1 MKSIEIFSSNIQD
14 PVFTIAIPTFCRSS
28 LLKEAIFSALNQVTS
43 IPYDIIVVDN
53 NPERNDETEQLMDH
67 FKDNPLV
74 GYYKNSSN
82 LGMVGNWNQLFCLAK
97 GQWVS
102 MLHDDDL
109 LFSFY
114 LDVIGKATKHLNM
127 PDVII
132 SSRVTSSSRELK
144 TDNLPSMIK
153 YRHITPKLFILGNII
168 GPPVGMCVRKE
179 YFFSTLGFRQ
189 EMYPSIDF
197 DFFITASQNGNLYEL
212 QNPLCLYYI
221 GANES
226 LNKETII
233 GFFVDAQKISNRL
246 TRELK
251 FPYNILNEFCYRWM
265 IKDVARWTKKFCN
278 DEVVLEALCKINYKT
293 NRILEYVST
302 IIAKIV
308 QRFLHRKAKL
318 FPFEL

>member
-1 MKSIEIFSSNIQD
+1 MKSIKIFSSNIPE

-28 LLKEAIFSALNQVTS
+28 LLKEAVLSALNQVTNV
-43 IPYDIIVVDN
+43 PYDIIVVDN
-53 NPERNDETEQLMDH
+53 NPKRNDETEQLMNQ

-82 LGMVGNWNQLFCLAK
+82 LGMVGNWNQLFNLAK

-109 LFSFY
+109 LFSNY
-114 LDVIGKATKHLNM
+114 LEIISKVTSRLEF

-132 SSRVTSSSRELK
+132 SRRVTSSRRELK
-144 TDNLPSMIK
+144 KINIPSKIK

-179 YFFSTLGFRQ
+179 FFFKTSGFRQ

-197 DFFITASQNGNLYEL
+197 DFYFTASQNGNLYEL
-212 QNPLCLYYI
+212 QMPLCLYYI

-233 GFFVDAQKISNRL
+233 GFFVDAQRISKRL
-246 TRELK
+246 TKELK
-251 FPYNILNEFCYRWM
+251 FPYNTLNQLCYRWM

-278 DEVVLEALCKINYKT
+278 DDVALEALSKINYK
-293 NRILEYVST
+293 NNKLLEYVST

-308 QRFLHRKAKL
+308 QRVLHCKAK
-318 FPFEL
+318 FISFI